1 MAEIDKKASSN
12 AESQN
17 KRKINTENL
26 KKLGTYVVGGI
37 VLIGGLVFIFGGT
50 GDEKEVKK
58 QTNPTTNHFIDSNS
72 QSNDLSTT
80 YANLNRKEENKVDDN
95 NVDYDFNDYDL
106 ADTPAQAPTE
116 IDPIEEFYKQ
126 QELIRI
132 QREFEAKKAPFKT
145 QSSKVAK
152 VTSQIQNEN
161 IGTSSGIGTTTY
173 NPYAEIDAIMGNKNQ
188 NMQKEKIAWL
198 KQAALDN
205 FVQKEY
211 LTPAISRYE
220 IKTGTNIPI
229 VLNIEV
235 NSDIPGHITA
245 IVRENVYDS
254 ITGNHLL
261 IPMGSK
267 LFGSYN
273 SELSFGQER
282 LQVVFNRMTL
292 PNGKSINLGAMLGGS
307 QMGQSGLTGK
317 VDMHLTKVVSSVVMA
332 AVVGG
337 ASGVL
342 TNNGNDDED
351 KHKALQ
357 GAGSE
362 AGTQV
367 VTVVNS
373 YAEKFLNVQ
382 PTIKIPVGTR
392 GTLLVTK
399 DLLLEPYNRE
409 KTYLKD
415 WR

>member
-1 MAEIDKKASSN
+1 MAEIDKKAISN

-26 KKLGTYVVGGI
+26 KKLGKYVGI
-37 VLIGGLVFIFGGT
+37 GILSIGVLVFLFSGNG
-50 GDEKEVKK
+50 EKEEKK
-58 QTNPTTNHFIDSNS
+58 EEPKKTNQFIDGNN
-72 QSNDLSTT
+72 QATDLKTS
-80 YANLNRKEENKVDDN
+80 YDNLNRTEEKQEETTSDEYDDFSTI
-95 NVDYDFNDYDL
+95 DSSIQEPRTL
-106 ADTPAQAPTE
+106 
-116 IDPIEEFYKQ
+116 DPIEEFYKQ
-126 QELIRI
+126 QELLRV
-132 QREFEAKKAPFKT
+132 QREFEAKKAPFKA
-145 QSSKVAK
+145 QSNK
-152 VTSQIQNEN
+152 VTKANLQAQREN
-161 IGTSSGIGTTTY
+161 IGDTPILGLGHTSF
-173 NPYAEIDAIMGNKNQ
+173 NPYAQMEEIMGTKNP
-188 NMQKEKIAWL
+188 NMQKEKAAWI
-198 KQAALDN
+198 KQAAVDN
-205 FVQKEY
+205 FVNQKY

-261 IPMGSK
+261 IPMGAK

-292 PNGKSINLGAMLGGS
+292 PNGKSINLGAMIGGS

-317 VDMHLTKVVSSVVMA
+317 VDMHLTKVVSSVIMA
-332 AVVGG
+332 AMVGG

-373 YAEKFLNVQ
+373 FAEKFLNVQ
-382 PTIKIPVGTR
+382 PTIKVPVGSR
-392 GTLLVTK
+392 GTLLITK